1 MAWVRVRARVRD
13 RARVPARA
21 RVRVRARVRARVIA
35 ANSIVRL
42 LLFEQHG
49 VELLVGLNDQKLH
62 GEEVRVLELLRD
74 LGHLCVY
81 ASIRMGAHSIEW

>member
-1 MAWVRVRARVRD
+1 M
-13 RARVPARA
+13 
-21 RVRVRARVRARVIA
+21 
-35 ANSIVRL
+35 VRL

-74 LGHLCVY
+74 LGHLCAY
-81 ASIRMGAHSIEW
+81 AKVSAWEPTVLNGRKVSPRTLLTEKYPKYAHPRAVSSR